1 MGVST
6 LRFAHPIRIYC
17 THLRLWEGLDVHLSW
32 ETMKCLL
39 FEVALALLSASQL
52 FLAESYEIE
61 NERILIDLVQNNPG
75 DPVGWQMT
83 KYADPQVLASLN
95 YTAKMS
101 TGENSPV
108 LAINFSTIGS
118 FFEENSVELA
128 WMESYALGIDAFI
141 ERIHSAGLKAFFF
154 VDMIVLPL
162 KVIDHY
168 KEQILN
174 KDGNIVFNDVTAK
187 ILTAMFTETLQRFPG
202 IDGFVVRTG
211 ETYVYDT
218 PYHKGNSPTVGVKT
232 YVDQQQ
238 IWTPFIK
245 YLRDL
250 ICEEMKLTL
259 LFRSWD
265 NFGMIARNIERAL
278 FIRETT
284 FLLRSKDTQYYSSIS
299 IDRAAKFPK

>member
-1 MGVST
+1 MQ
-6 LRFAHPIRIYC
+6 RARAF
-17 THLRLWEGLDVHLSW
+17 
-32 ETMKCLL
+32 K
-39 FEVALALLSASQL
+39 LALTSLFATQL
-52 FLAESYEIE
+52 LLVGSYEVE

-108 LAINFSTIGS
+108 LAVNFSTLSS
-118 FFEENSVELA
+118 FFTENSVELA
-128 WMESYALGIDAFI
+128 WMESYAMGIDAFI
-141 ERIHSAGLKAFFF
+141 DRIHSAGLKAFFF

-162 KVIDHY
+162 KIIDHY
-168 KEQILN
+168 KDQILD
-174 KDGNIVFNDVTAK
+174 KDGHIVFNDATTK

-202 IDGFVVRTG
+202 IDGFVIRTG

-218 PYHKGNSPTVGVKT
+218 PYHKGNSPTVGVKS

-238 IWTPFIK
+238 IWIPFIK

-250 ICEEMKLTL
+250 ICEKMNITL

-265 NFGMIARNIERAL
+265 NFGTIA
-278 FIRETT
+278 
-284 FLLRSKDTQYYSSIS
+284 
-299 IDRAAKFPK
+299 

>member
-1 MGVST
+1 MKSCVIKVVLAT
-6 LRFAHPIRIYC
+6 LF
-17 THLRLWEGLDVHLSW
+17 
-32 ETMKCLL
+32 
-39 FEVALALLSASQL
+39 ASQL
-52 FLAESYEIE
+52 VLAASHEVE
-61 NERILIDLVQNNPG
+61 NERILVDMVQNNPG
-75 DPVGWQMT
+75 DLVGWQMT

-108 LAINFSTIGS
+108 LAVNFSTLGS

-128 WMESYALGIDAFI
+128 WMESYAMGIDAFI
-141 ERIHSAGLKAFFF
+141 DRIHSAGLKAFFF

-168 KEQILN
+168 KDQILN
-174 KDGNIVFNDVTAK
+174 KDGYIVFNDVTAK
-187 ILTAMFTETLQRFPG
+187 VLTAMFIETLQRFPS

-218 PYHKGNSPTVGVKT
+218 PYHKGNSPTKGVGS

-238 IWTPFIK
+238 IWIPFIK

-250 ICEEMKLTL
+250 ICEEMKITL

-265 NFGMIARNIERAL
+265 NFGMTACVR
-278 FIRETT
+278 
-284 FLLRSKDTQYYSSIS
+284 
-299 IDRAAKFPK
+299 